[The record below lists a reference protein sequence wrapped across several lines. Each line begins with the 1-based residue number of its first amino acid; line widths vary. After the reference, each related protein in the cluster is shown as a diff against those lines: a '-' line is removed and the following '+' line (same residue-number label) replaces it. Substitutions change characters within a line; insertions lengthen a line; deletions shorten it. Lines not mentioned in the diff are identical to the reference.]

1 MTRAKRRFRPSNIFA
16 ALAPLILLLV
26 IAVPLWHEHTQG
38 DALFQQRRAALE
50 ALLRVERPQEPWVKA
65 TLAYRDLEER
75 QLASQEL
82 RSRINLYS
90 TVLMALVTIV
100 LVWATLRYV
109 ELTHE
114 LVESSKAQLQHSL
127 AREEASRR
135 QEVRNLELLCRR
147 LAAAIAALPKTMDK
161 MTERVLREAAIW
173 DGEDLHD
180 LESLATALDSTEGA
194 HAIRTV
200 NNLRWVGE
208 RVHMVKTTPPIQ
220 GVRWDKFPWP
230 EWAQKLTEVEESVRV
245 LITACETR
253 AAMAAHAA

>member
-1 MTRAKRRFRPSNIFA
+1 
-16 ALAPLILLLV
+16 LLLI
-26 IAVPLWHEHTQG
+26 IAVPLWHEYTQG
-38 DALFQQRRAALE
+38 DTLFQQRRAALE
-50 ALLRVERPQEPWVKA
+50 TLLRVERPQEPWVKA
-65 TLAYRDLEER
+65 TLVYRDLEER

-90 TVLMALVTIV
+90 TILMALVTIV

-114 LVESSKAQLQHSL
+114 LVESSKAQLEHSL

-147 LAAAIAALPKTMDK
+147 LAAAIAALPKTTDK
-161 MTERVLREAAIW
+161 MTERVMREAAIW
-173 DGEDLHD
+173 DGQDLHD

-194 HAIRTV
+194 HAIQTV

-230 EWAQKLTEVEESVRV
+230 EWAQKLTEAEENLRA
-245 LITACETR
+245 LITACEAYALPTASR
-253 AAMAAHAA
+253 TT

>member
-1 MTRAKRRFRPSNIFA
+1 MVRRRFRPSSIFA
-16 ALAPLILLLV
+16 AFAPLILLLV
-26 IAVPLWHEHTQG
+26 LVVPLWHEHTQG

-90 TVLMALVTIV
+90 TILMALVTIV
-100 LVWATLRYV
+100 LVWATLKYV

-135 QEVRNLELLCRR
+135 QEVRNLELLCHR

-161 MTERVLREAAIW
+161 VTDRVLREAAIW

-180 LESLATALDSTEGA
+180 LESLATALDASEGA
-194 HAIRTV
+194 HAARTV
-200 NNLRWVGE
+200 NNLRWIGE
-208 RVHMVKTTPPIQ
+208 RVHVVKTTPPIQ

-230 EWAQKLTEVEESVRV
+230 EWAQRLTEAEESVKV
-245 LITACETR
+245 LIVACEAR
-253 AAMAAHAA
+253 ALPGVPHAT